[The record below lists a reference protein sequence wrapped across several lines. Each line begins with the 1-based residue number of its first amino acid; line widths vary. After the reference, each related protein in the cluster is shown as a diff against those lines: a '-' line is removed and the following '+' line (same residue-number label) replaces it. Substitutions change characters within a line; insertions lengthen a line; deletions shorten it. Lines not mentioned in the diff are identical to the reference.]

1 MADWKTG
8 SIIGFTLIAIALF
21 AAIVIGSQLIEVRI
35 ELDPA
40 GFPTPIPTHTPM
52 PTHTPVGRP
61 TATPTIVPTP
71 ATGQDAIRLAISAG
85 QSVQSSD
92 LVTARYHPTDR
103 RLRMPHCPTAIGAA
117 EALRYFWILL
127 PPGSANIRSLTLD
140 GVDQLGA
147 FTHPPPPTTIDGTGY
162 NGYHTAAPVSCGDSV
177 RPGLGGRW
185 ITFVL
190 QGDS

>member
-71 ATGQDAIRLAISAG
+71 DTGQDAIRLAISSG
-85 QSVQSSD
+85 HIVSSGD
-92 LVTARYHPTDR
+92 LVAARYHPTDR
-103 RLRMPHCPTAIGAA
+103 RLRMPHCTSAVGVT
-117 EALRYFWILL
+117 EVLRYFWILL
-127 PPGSANIRSLTLD
+127 PPGSADIRSLNLD

-147 FTHPPPPTTIDGTGY
+147 FTRTVPTTIDGVVYKGY
-162 NGYHTAAPVSCGDSV
+162 RTDAPVSCGDSV